1 MQPCHENL
9 RVELVEWGKEEEAIR
24 TIRET
29 VFIVEQAV
37 PVELEW
43 DGLDPLCA
51 HVLAWNASG
60 EAIGTARMQ
69 RTGAIGRMAV
79 VKSWR
84 GRGIGRAIL
93 QELLNLAAK
102 QGLSQV
108 FLSAQ
113 SHAVGFCERAGFH
126 VVGVVFIDAGTPH
139 RNMVKELS
147 LPKMV
152 PDRR

>member
-1 MQPCHENL
+1 MQPYHGNL
-9 RVELVEWGKEEEAIR
+9 RVERVEWGKEEEAIR
-24 TIRET
+24 AIRET
-29 VFIVEQAV
+29 VFIGEQAV

-84 GRGIGRAIL
+84 GRGVGQAIL

-102 QGLSQV
+102 EGLSRV
-108 FLSAQ
+108 TLSAQ
-113 SHAVGFCERAGFH
+113 SQAVGFYERAGFH
-126 VVGVVFIDAGTPH
+126 PVGELFTDAGISH
-139 RNMVKELS
+139 RRMVKELS
-147 LPKMV
+147 LPKIV

>member
-84 GRGIGRAIL
+84 GRRVGRAIL

-102 QGLSQV
+102 QGLSRV
-108 FLSAQ
+108 TLSAQ
-113 SHAVGFCERAGFH
+113 THAVGFYEQAGFH
-126 VVGVVFIDAGTPH
+126 VVGELFIDAGIPH
-139 RNMVKELS
+139 RKMVKELS
-147 LPKMV
+147 LPKIV
-152 PDRR
+152 PDGS